1 MMSNNDSAISTR
13 SEPTDVVNFKILLNG
28 NAING
33 EYKIV
38 SLYATKSF
46 NKISSAKLVIAD
58 GDPAQQDFAVS
69 SKEDGLVPGS
79 EIEIAIG
86 YHSKSA
92 TIFKGII
99 VKHTLRA
106 VKGTHSSLTI
116 EAKDKAVKLTKGRK
130 SVGFVDKT
138 DTDII
143 ESIAKKCGYSQSD
156 LDFEATTLQHKE
168 MLQYNSLDWDFILSR
183 AEMNGMLVLTEENK
197 LIIKSPDTNQ
207 KEVKEIV
214 YGIDILEFES
224 EIDANDQLKQVKSH
238 AWNYKN
244 QELTDSDEASIKFK
258 ESGNLKAEDLAN
270 AVGAGESNLFHSGNL
285 SPEELKAWSN
295 AQLLKSR
302 LAKTI
307 GIITLKGLTEIK
319 VGQVIKLTGF
329 SKRFNGNVLVTGI
342 RHSYA
347 ETIWKTD
354 LQFGLPEEWFYN
366 QHNIIEKPAAGMI
379 PGINGLQIGIV
390 AQLENDPEN
399 EDRVKIKLPLV
410 NMNDGVWARIASLDA
425 GKDRGAFFRPE
436 INDEVVVGFFND
448 DPRFPVLLG
457 MLNSNAKPAPV
468 KAADANNEK
477 GFVTRSKMKLMF
489 DDDKKIITLETPKGK
504 KIEINDDGDS
514 IILSDQNQNK
524 ISMTSDGITIESVKN
539 ISIKTSGG
547 DVKVEGLNI
556 ENKANVKFSAQGSA
570 NAELK
575 SSGPTVIKGAIVNIN

>member
-1 MMSNNDSAISTR
+1 
-13 SEPTDVVNFKILLNG
+13 VNFKILLNG

>member
-1 MMSNNDSAISTR
+1 MTSDNSVISTR
-13 SEPTDVVNFKILLNG
+13 NDPTDVVNFKILLNG

-38 SLYATKSF
+38 SLYATKSY
-46 NKISSAKLVIAD
+46 NKISWAKIVIAD
-58 GDPAQQDFAVS
+58 GDPALQDFAIS
-69 SKEDGLVPGS
+69 SKEDALIPGS
-79 EIEIAIG
+79 QIEISMG
-86 YHSKSA
+86 YHADSA

-99 VKHTLRA
+99 VKHALRA
-106 VKGTHSSLTI
+106 AKGAHSSLTI

-130 SVGFVDKT
+130 SIGFVDQT

-143 ESIAKKCGYSQSD
+143 ESVAKKCGYTSSD
-156 LDFEATTLQHKE
+156 LDLETTTIKHKE
-168 MLQYNSLDWDFILSR
+168 MLQYNSMDWDFIVSR

-214 YGIDILEFES
+214 YGMDILEFKS
-224 EIDANDQLKQVKSH
+224 EIDANDQLNQVKSH
-238 AWNYKN
+238 AWNYKD
-244 QELTDSDEASIKFK
+244 QELLDSPDASIQFK

-270 AVGAGESNLFHSGNL
+270 ALGADEYDLYHTGNL
-285 SPEELKAWSN
+285 TQEELKAWSN

-302 LAKTI
+302 LSKTT
-307 GIITLKGLTEIK
+307 GILTLKGITEIK

-342 RHSYA
+342 RHNYA

-354 LQFGLPEEWFYN
+354 IQFGFPEEWFY
-366 QHNIIEKPAAGMI
+366 QQYNIVEKPAAGMI
-379 PGINGLQIGIV
+379 PGINGLHVAIV
-390 AQLENDPEN
+390 SQLENDPDN
-399 EDRVKIKLPLV
+399 EDRIKIKLPLV
-410 NMNDGVWARIASLDA
+410 DMNDGIWARIASLDA

-448 DPRFPVLLG
+448 DPRFPVILG
-457 MLNSNAKPAPV
+457 MLNSNAKPAPI

-477 GFVTRSKMKLMF
+477 GFTTRSKMKLLF

-514 IILSDQNQNK
+514 ITLSDQNQNK
-524 ISMTSDGITIESVKN
+524 ISMTSDGISIESVKN

-556 ENKANVKFSAQGSA
+556 ENKANVKFSAQGNA
-570 NAELK
+570 NAELQ
-575 SSGPTVIKGAIVNIN
+575 SSGPTVVKGAIVNIN